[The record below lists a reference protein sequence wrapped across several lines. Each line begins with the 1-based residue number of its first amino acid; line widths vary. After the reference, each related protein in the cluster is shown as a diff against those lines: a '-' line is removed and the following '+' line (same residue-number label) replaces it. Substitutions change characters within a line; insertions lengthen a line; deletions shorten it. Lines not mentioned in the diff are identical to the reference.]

1 MAGSTLAY
9 RQDPMAAVA
18 DFGDQLAE
26 AWQSLNQAA
35 GVLVRTSQKTLLDLA
50 EQPVTLLKPHADT
63 AAAWLNDAQRQTLRV
78 VDDSVAFG
86 LRKLGIPTHADY
98 VALTE
103 RLDRLSASVK
113 RLETGAVQLH
123 RAPRAQTARRRAR

>member
-35 GVLVRTSQKTLLDLA
+35 EVLVRTSRKTLLDLA
-50 EQPVTLLKPHADT
+50 EQPVALLKPHADT
-63 AAAWLNDAQRQTLRV
+63 AAGWLNAAHRQTLRV

-86 LRKLGIPTHADY
+86 LRKLGIPTHAEY
-98 VALTE
+98 VALTA
-103 RLDRLSASVK
+103 RMDRLSASVK
-113 RLETGAVQLH
+113 RLEAGAVKRH
-123 RAPRAQTARRRAR
+123 RAPRAQAARRRAR